1 MMSFT
6 EQQGFH
12 HSEKHG
18 IIYTAYNHKH
28 DQPSSLTV
36 TSMYQAW
43 DIILPGMVS
52 TSSSFLP
59 SHNTSEINL
68 FAVALGK
75 RTVSKLLVVGLQ
87 NTRPEGSN
95 VDMQTGVLGSKLRIR
110 DYGKPSLEDTFG
122 FRRDLTGKHKRI
134 CVKRSRLDST
144 ISAELLS
151 AIFNVFSQS
160 LVGESERLREKM
172 KRGETELSYM

>member
-59 SHNTSEINL
+59 SHNTRYRIRLTPNSKVWKIRKLIHLPPSNLRILGRHIVEINL
-68 FAVALGK
+68 VFKRNSYKPLQDCRISMHETLRNDRVVVKDTETAV
-75 RTVSKLLVVGLQ
+75 
-87 NTRPEGSN
+87 
-95 VDMQTGVLGSKLRIR
+95 I
-110 DYGKPSLEDTFG
+110 
-122 FRRDLTGKHKRI
+122 
-134 CVKRSRLDST
+134 
-144 ISAELLS
+144 
-151 AIFNVFSQS
+151 
-160 LVGESERLREKM
+160 
-172 KRGETELSYM
+172 